1 MKLSIFLG
9 VLLSTVITCW
19 ASAEEAH
26 RIPETWGYSAREP
39 AEGVARGRQVY
50 VQWCAICHEGGPGMA
65 GTQGLMRKYRGQV
78 PAVLRE
84 RTDLSKEFIEYTV
97 RNGVASMP
105 FFRKTEVSDS
115 DLTLL
120 ADYLTGAAESKGE

>member
-1 MKLSIFLG
+1 
-9 VLLSTVITCW
+9 
-19 ASAEEAH
+19 
-26 RIPETWGYSAREP
+26 
-39 AEGVARGRQVY
+39 
-50 VQWCAICHEGGPGMA
+50 MA